1 MVSDSRQK
9 INHHFYK
16 ETQRLELLANCSGTQ
31 KQPVKEQTWAH
42 VGGVERR
49 SMGSQV
55 PHVHLPQGPRKGPQ
69 NRAMPLSRIGSDPW
83 QIILPARVAD
93 SDSRFTGVSPAQFPL
108 YTQWALSAPM
118 RSQGS
123 HAILQAFKWYR
134 RSCSHWL
141 ETCFA

>member
-1 MVSDSRQK
+1 
-9 INHHFYK
+9 
-16 ETQRLELLANCSGTQ
+16 
-31 KQPVKEQTWAH
+31 
-42 VGGVERR
+42 
-49 SMGSQV
+49 MGSCGWSREKEHGE
-55 PHVHLPQGPRKGPQ
+55 PGATCSPAPRASKGSSEQ
-69 NRAMPLSRIGSDPW
+69 SHATVQDRSDPW

-123 HAILQAFKWYR
+123 HAILQVFKWYR
-134 RSCSHWL
+134 RACSHWL